1 MTKPSHLSGVGAPLA
16 GACDAPDGRRQAV
29 STGSRPR
36 ACRGATPLRSS
47 LWVWV
52 AGAFLVSLLAWVV
65 MFKAAQSAN
74 VQSVPLA
81 PKGARP

>member
-1 MTKPSHLSGVGAPLA
+1 MTEPIHHSGAGTPA
-16 GACDAPDGRRQAV
+16 GAAAPR
-29 STGSRPR
+29 SR
-36 ACRGATPLRSS
+36 ALS
-47 LWVWV
+47 LWAWV

>member
-1 MTKPSHLSGVGAPLA
+1 MTEPIQLSGAGTPAGGAP
-16 GACDAPDGRRQAV
+16 APRN
-29 STGSRPR
+29 R
-36 ACRGATPLRSS
+36 ALS

>member
-1 MTKPSHLSGVGAPLA
+1 MTEPAHHSGSGAPVG
-16 GACDAPDGRRQAV
+16 GAAAAPRN
-29 STGSRPR
+29 R
-36 ACRGATPLRSS
+36 AFS
-47 LWVWV
+47 LWAWV

>member
-1 MTKPSHLSGVGAPLA
+1 MTDQAHAGPIAPSAKN
-16 GACDAPDGRRQAV
+16 
-29 STGSRPR
+29 
-36 ACRGATPLRSS
+36 RGLS

-74 VQSVPLA
+74 VQAVPLA